1 LEEELN
7 QAKEQIQ
14 ALQGQLSTSS
24 FTGPEDSELTKLR
37 FDKQALENK
46 FRKFAVHCQHLE
58 DEKENILRVLGLTKS
73 SDDISSAIV
82 TLCDKLASLE
92 KECDSLAKSEN
103 RASSSLVVVD
113 QLREKNA
120 ELQRQVSDYQKKI
133 DTLVRDQ
140 VEYKELV
147 ASLRRE
153 QQELRGLADRAR
165 GSAENIENKKTADV
179 RFLEQENL
187 QLMTDLNATK
197 KQLKNVRSE
206 LTMLRAQAS
215 VSVADIGMLPPP
227 PPLSKP
233 VGSESVKKSSSSR
246 SRSNPSGGKR
256 PKTPGTEKENSNN
269 VLENPDSSK
278 ATQGTTSSSRRTQR
292 AAVGLGEA
300 FAATDENT
308 QDCQQ
313 Q

>member
-1 LEEELN
+1 
-7 QAKEQIQ
+7 
-14 ALQGQLSTSS
+14 
-24 FTGPEDSELTKLR
+24 
-37 FDKQALENK
+37 
-46 FRKFAVHCQHLE
+46 LE

-113 QLREKNA
+113 QLRGKNA

-133 DTLVRDQ
+133 DTLVREQ

-153 QQELRGLADRAR
+153 EQELRGLADRAR
-165 GSAENIENKKTADV
+165 GSAENLENKNNADV

-187 QLMTDLNATK
+187 QLMTDLNKTK

-227 PPLSKP
+227 SSKP
-233 VGSESVKKSSSSR
+233 VGSESVKKSSASR
-246 SRSNPSGGKR
+246 SRSNPRGGKR

-278 ATQGTTSSSRRTQR
+278 ATKGTTSSSRRTQR